1 MEEAA
6 RARGLCPAVT
16 VKVSSVVYAWERYEV
31 EDQLSVPSA
40 LLKLNIAISI
50 LVW

>member
-16 VKVSSVVYAWERYEV
+16 VKVVSVMYAWQRREV
-31 EDQLSVPSA
+31 EDQLSLPSA
-40 LLKLNIAISI
+40 LLKLNVAASY
-50 LVW
+50 LV